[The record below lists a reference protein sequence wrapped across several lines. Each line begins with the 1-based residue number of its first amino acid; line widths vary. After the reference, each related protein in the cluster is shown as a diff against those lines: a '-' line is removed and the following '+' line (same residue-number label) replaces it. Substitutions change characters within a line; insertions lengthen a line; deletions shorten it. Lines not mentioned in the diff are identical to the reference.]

1 MKLNLI
7 GKPTNDERLASSDA
21 NMSFATSPN
30 NVLVTEC
37 ESVLRM
43 ARVLLGDVL
52 LYILQVPF
60 VFLDRLVVDFR
71 VRPSFICPVLFS
83 NVIVKLE
90 KRFFI

>member
-30 NVLVTEC
+30 NVLVTES

-71 VRPSFICPVLFS
+71 VRPAFICPVLFS